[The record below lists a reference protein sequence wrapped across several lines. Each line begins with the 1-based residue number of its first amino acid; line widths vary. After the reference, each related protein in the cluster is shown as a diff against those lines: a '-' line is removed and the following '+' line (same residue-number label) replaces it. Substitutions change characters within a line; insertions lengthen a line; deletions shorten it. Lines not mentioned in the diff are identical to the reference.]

1 MFRKKL
7 LALNHPNATGNFEDD
22 AAQKV
27 LIRWLEDQC
36 INSLKYVKV
45 FNQRNFKVCKLK
57 PKLRAENEKIAL
69 FSEPPSI
76 LFYK

>member
-22 AAQKV
+22 GAQKV
-27 LIRWLEDQC
+27 LIGWLEDQC

-45 FNQRNFKVCKLK
+45 LSQINLK
-57 PKLRAENEKIAL
+57 FCNRE
-69 FSEPPSI
+69 
-76 LFYK
+76 

>member
-22 AAQKV
+22 GAQKV
-27 LIRWLEDQC
+27 LIGWLEDQC

-45 FNQRNFKVCKLK
+45 LSQINFKFCNVK
-57 PKLRAENEKIAL
+57 PKLRPENKKKL
-69 FSEPPSI
+69 PS
-76 LFYK
+76 FWN